1 MKLPNFNNPPE
12 AARAWADEYEAR
24 MKAEKEVRLA
34 LEAKEKIEKEK
45 RMVQAELNTAIDTI
59 KENEP
64 VIDMFKRSIS
74 TSRKPPPLLA
84 ARERVTATAPSG
96 TVFIGLPSTPYS
108 R

>member
-34 LEAKEKIEKEK
+34 LEAKEKSEKEK

-64 VIDMFKRSIS
+64 VIDDSLLKADKRSL
-74 TSRKPPPLLA
+74 PVLL
-84 ARERVTATAPSG
+84 VT
-96 TVFIGLPSTPYS
+96 VLDE
-108 R
+108 